1 VSTKDPASPRSRD
14 SRPLNRDRPRL
25 TARAGALVVIVTLL
39 GVLAVVPARAYLDER
54 ARLAALELQAQQLED
69 ENDSIGNAIAKL
81 DDPAELERLARE
93 CLGMVKP
100 GEIAFVTP
108 GTVLRSNC

>member
-1 VSTKDPASPRSRD
+1 MSTEAPVSAGSRTL
-14 SRPLNRDRPRL
+14 SRDRPRL

-39 GVLAVVPARAYLDER
+39 GVLAVVPARAYLDQR
-54 ARLAALELQAQQLED
+54 ARIAALELQAERLESQ
-69 ENDSIGNAIAKL
+69 NAALGSAIAKL
-81 DDPAELERLARE
+81 HDPAELERLARE

-108 GTVLRSNC
+108 GTALRSSC